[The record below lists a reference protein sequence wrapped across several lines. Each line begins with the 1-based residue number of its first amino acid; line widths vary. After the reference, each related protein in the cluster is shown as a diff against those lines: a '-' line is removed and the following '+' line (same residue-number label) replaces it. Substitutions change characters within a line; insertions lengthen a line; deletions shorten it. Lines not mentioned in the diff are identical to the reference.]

1 MPSSRGIYL
10 LITPAVAVA
19 VSRVCGTEGIVCRR
33 HVMLDLEPEARLA
46 ECTFISVSSIS
57 VCI

>member
-19 VSRVCGTEGIVCRR
+19 VSRVCGTEGIV
-33 HVMLDLEPEARLA
+33 
-46 ECTFISVSSIS
+46 VSQA
-57 VCI
+57 